1 MGSAPPEAQHG
12 EWCRE
17 RARCLPGCAPGTCTV
32 LGACGRGPDSV
43 CLATLCAGAAC
54 MGGAGSLEPPGSE
67 AAAVDMGSLGGSGH
81 REWGRQAA
89 LLQSGTRGLVDS
101 RRGAR
106 PPGRVFPGAAR
117 PQTLVL
123 THLGCR
129 WGRMGLTQPRMCT
142 RRGENR
148 MWCAEMGR
156 KFLGAP
162 WAPRPW
168 DMVGAG
174 GSTPQQSPVTAA
186 GSTLGSSPWSA

>member
-1 MGSAPPEAQHG
+1 MVNGAGSERGVCRAALPAP
-12 EWCRE
+12 
-17 RARCLPGCAPGTCTV
+17 ARCSVRVDVAQCSPGHAVRWGCVHG
-32 LGACGRGPDSV
+32 GR
-43 CLATLCAGAAC
+43 
-54 MGGAGSLEPPGSE
+54 GSLEPPGSE
-67 AAAVDMGSLGGSGH
+67 AAAVDVGSPGGSGH

-89 LLQSGTRGLVDS
+89 LLRSGTRGLVDS

-142 RRGENR
+142 RHGENR